1 MKSLLILIFL
11 LLLLTGDSNSFA
23 QDKDEITNDIRGK
36 MEDIH
41 LDTALKSVTLQN
53 GEFLQNMT
61 DGGGELTGF
70 YKGKKIYRIYRSV
83 GISNG
88 VYTTEF
94 YYWKNRLMYVRDQF
108 NSYVYNDSLGTFD
121 YTKINPTFNGYY
133 YFKDEKLIDHR
144 SIGHN
149 RFEGDDVNVEKEL
162 LDESNE
168 VYKLI
173 ALKIK
178 STQDLL
184 K

>member
-1 MKSLLILIFL
+1 MKSLLILIFIL
-11 LLLLTGDSNSFA
+11 VLFTGDSNSFA
-23 QDKDEITNDIRGK
+23 QTKDEITNDIRGK

-41 LDTALKSVTLQN
+41 LDTAIKSVTLQN
-53 GEFLQNMT
+53 EEFLQNMT
-61 DGGGELTGF
+61 DRGGELTGF
-70 YKGKKIYRIYRSV
+70 YKGKRIYRIYRSV
-83 GISNG
+83 GVSNG

-94 YYWKNRLMYVRDQF
+94 YYWKNRLMYVRDQL

-133 YFKDEKLIDHR
+133 YFKDEKLIDYR